1 MNAYANNMLEERAQE
16 LVNKLYLAAKRS
28 KTRRFHALYD
38 KVYRM
43 DFLRSAWKSVKRNRG
58 SPGVDGVRIADIIE
72 SGEGAM
78 LEELQR
84 ILCEGRYRPR
94 QVKRVYIPKSDGRE
108 RPLGIPTVRDRVVQT
123 ATKSVIEP
131 IFEADFLDCS
141 YGFRPNL
148 CAHDAL
154 EEIRVTVNAGYHYVL
169 DADIKGFFD
178 NINHEK
184 LLDFVSQRI
193 NDRRVIKLIR
203 QWLKSGVLD
212 GGSFYDTELGTP
224 QGGVISPLLANIY
237 LHEFDRYWVTQT
249 DVHGILVR
257 YADDFVILFRSAPEA
272 RKGIELVK
280 RKLAE
285 LDLELNETKSKLVDT
300 RSGKRGFDFLGF
312 YHRRVKSPKYEK
324 YFLQKWPSTK
334 SMKSIRSTVKELIGP
349 RWTLKLS
356 IDEVVSILNPRLR
369 GWMNYFRFGNSSR
382 KFSAVDMY
390 VHERM
395 ALWWSKKHQKRG
407 RGWTTNYTIS
417 VHVASG
423 IQRLNGNIEY
433 WEYYRMRKKEGH
445 RKAV

>member
-1 MNAYANNMLEERAQE
+1 MNAYANNMLEDRAQE
-16 LVNKLYLAAKRS
+16 LVEKLYLAAKSS

-38 KVYRM
+38 KVFRK
-43 DFLRSAWKSVKRNRG
+43 DFLRSAWNTVKRNRG
-58 SPGVDGVRIADIIE
+58 SSGVDGERIADIIE
-72 SGEGAM
+72 SGEDAL

-84 ILCEGRYRPR
+84 RLQEGRYRPR
-94 QVKRVYIPKSDGRE
+94 HVKRVYIPKPDGRE
-108 RPLGIPTVRDRVVQT
+108 RPLGIPTVRDRVIQT
-123 ATKSVIEP
+123 ATKFVMEP
-131 IFEADFLDCS
+131 IFETDFLDCS
-141 YGFRPNL
+141 YGFRPNR

-154 EEIRVTVNAGYHYVL
+154 EEIRVTMNEGYHFVL

-184 LLDFVSQRI
+184 LLGFVSQRI

-212 GGSFYDTELGTP
+212 GDSIHDTDVGTP

-237 LHEFDRYWVTQT
+237 LHEFDLFWTNQT

-257 YADDFVILFRSAPEA
+257 YADDFVILFRSAHEA

-280 RKLAE
+280 QKLAE
-285 LDLELNETKSKLVDT
+285 LDLELNKTKSKLVDT

-312 YHRRVKSPKYEK
+312 YHRRVKSPRYKKY
-324 YFLQKWPSTK
+324 YLQKWPSAK
-334 SMKSIRSTVKELIGP
+334 SMKSIKSTVKELIGR
-349 RWTLKLS
+349 RWILKWN
-356 IDEVVSILNPRLR
+356 IDDVVSRLNPCLR
-369 GWMNYFRFGNSSR
+369 GWMNYFRFGNTSR
-382 KFSAVDMY
+382 KFSQVDMY

-407 RGWTTNYTIS
+407 RGWTTNYTVSDHI
-417 VHVASG
+417 ASG
-423 IQRLNGNIEY
+423 IQRLSGNVEY
-433 WEYYRMRKKEGH
+433 WEYYRMRKKAGH

>member
-1 MNAYANNMLEERAQE
+1 MNAYANNMLEDRAQE
-16 LVNKLYLAAKRS
+16 LVEKLYLAAKSS

-38 KVYRM
+38 KVFRK
-43 DFLRSAWKSVKRNRG
+43 DFLRSAWNTVKRNRG
-58 SPGVDGVRIADIIE
+58 SSGVDGERIADIIE
-72 SGEGAM
+72 SGEDAL

-84 ILCEGRYRPR
+84 RLQEGRYRPR
-94 QVKRVYIPKSDGRE
+94 RVKRVYIPKPDGRE
-108 RPLGIPTVRDRVVQT
+108 RPLGIPTVRDRVIQT
-123 ATKSVIEP
+123 ATKFIMEP
-131 IFEADFLDCS
+131 IFESDFLDCS
-141 YGFRPNL
+141 YGFRPHR

-154 EEIRVTVNAGYHYVL
+154 EEIRVTMNKGYHFVL

-178 NINHEK
+178 NINHDK
-184 LLDFVSQRI
+184 LLGFVSQRI
-193 NDRRVIKLIR
+193 NDRRVVKLIR

-212 GGSFYDTELGTP
+212 GDSIHDTDVGTP

-237 LHEFDRYWVTQT
+237 LHEFDLFWTNQT

-257 YADDFVILFRSAPEA
+257 YADDFVILFRSAHEA

-280 RKLAE
+280 QKLSE

-312 YHRRVKSPKYEK
+312 YHRRVKSPKYK
-324 YFLQKWPSTK
+324 TYYLQKWPGAK
-334 SMKSIRSTVKELIGP
+334 SMQSIKSTVKELIGP
-349 RWTLKLS
+349 RWILKWN
-356 IDEVVSILNPRLR
+356 IDEVVSRLNPCLR

-382 KFSAVDMY
+382 KFSQVDMY

-407 RGWTTNYTIS
+407 RGWTTNYTVSDHIS
-417 VHVASG
+417 SG
-423 IQRLNGNIEY
+423 IHRLSGNVEY